1 MKVNR
6 NQIKN
11 YDIEKYV
18 EWIVNL
24 PDDLVFNISEW
35 LRFKHIETYLSI
47 RKYKSRIRN
56 ERFRKDNE
64 NAEYRFFYEKMLLRV
79 KEEITA
85 HDKTEQLFTFMV
97 VMGLMERKNIE
108 YLQAGGKHDY
118 QLYIDKIKESRIF
131 NNAYAAKEFIKTC
144 FEVCKDVFLNDNRAL
159 FISEEERKED
169 KIKEYENK
177 DFLVLD
183 YLKNGLIYKPVFADD
198 NIKCCQ
204 EIGELLFYKFLVSN
218 EVQTESI
225 KLNETTQREKLD
237 KLKNIGVFD
246 LDFFSVDPR
255 RNGVSQ
261 RKQASFLASII
272 GGNETNIRN
281 YLAKIRK
288 EE

>member
-1 MKVNR
+1 M
-6 NQIKN
+6 
-11 YDIEKYV
+11 
-18 EWIVNL
+18 
-24 PDDLVFNISEW
+24 
-35 LRFKHIETYLSI
+35 
-47 RKYKSRIRN
+47 
-56 ERFRKDNE
+56 
-64 NAEYRFFYEKMLLRV
+64 
-79 KEEITA
+79 
-85 HDKTEQLFTFMV
+85 
-97 VMGLMERKNIE
+97 
-108 YLQAGGKHDY
+108 
-118 QLYIDKIKESRIF
+118 
-131 NNAYAAKEFIKTC
+131 
-144 FEVCKDVFLNDNRAL
+144 FLNDNRAL

-169 KIKEYENK
+169 KIQEYENK